1 MHVEERK
8 EEEGSNEQE
17 LGVLLGEYGALK
29 SEQSARIGF
38 RDNLLY
44 VTVGAVGAVT
54 SVALGGF
61 GGSGGPM
68 HAAFLVVPW
77 VTAIL
82 GWTYLVNDQKIT
94 AIRMYVEDELA
105 KRVKR
110 SAKAR
115 QAIFA
120 WEGFHRRDV
129 RRKLR
134 KWVQLGIDLG
144 TFVAPGLCAL
154 AAYMVHLSA
163 DKRSPAWYVSALMLV
178 EAVVLVVLGALFID
192 HTRVASRPKPR

>member
-1 MHVEERK
+1 MQGEECK
-8 EEEGSNEQE
+8 DEDATSGQE
-17 LGVLLGEYGALK
+17 LEVLLGEYGALK

-61 GGSGGPM
+61 GGGGGPM
-68 HAAFLVVPW
+68 YVAFLVVPW

-115 QAIFA
+115 QALFG
-120 WEGFHRRDV
+120 WEGFHRRDG

-134 KWVQLGIDLG
+134 KWIQLVIDLL
-144 TFVAPGLCAL
+144 TFVFSGMAAI
-154 AAYMVHLSA
+154 AAYVAHVPP
-163 DKRSPAWYVSALMLV
+163 DKREGPAWAL
-178 EAVVLVVLGALFID
+178 VLGEIILLVLLGVLFFD
-192 HTRVASRPKPR
+192 SAREASRPKPR

>member
-1 MHVEERK
+1 MNGAERK
-8 EEEGSNEQE
+8 EEDVASEQE
-17 LGVLLGEYGALK
+17 LEVLLGEYGALK

-61 GGSGGPM
+61 GGGGGPM
-68 HAAFLVVPW
+68 YAAFLVVPW

-94 AIRMYVEDELA
+94 AIRMYVEDELG
-105 KRVKR
+105 KRVKLR
-110 SAKAR
+110 ARAR
-115 QAIFA
+115 QALFG
-120 WEGFHRRDV
+120 WEGFHRRDG

-134 KWVQLGIDLG
+134 KWIQLVIDLL
-144 TFVAPGLCAL
+144 TFVLSGMTAI
-154 AAYMVHLSA
+154 AAYMLHVPP
-163 DKRSPAWYVSALMLV
+163 DKREGPVWALVLAESILLV
-178 EAVVLVVLGALFID
+178 LLGILFID
-192 HTRVASRPKPR
+192 SAREASRPKPR